1 MYNFRAMPDKT
12 NKKLT
17 SRPPV
22 VVIMGHVDHGKTKL
36 LDYIRKTTVA
46 EQEAG
51 GITQHIGAYEI
62 VRPSTSS
69 GQVRKITFL
78 DTPGHEAFSKLRG
91 RGVKAADIAIL
102 VVAAD
107 DGVKPQTIEALNHI
121 KEANLPFIVA
131 ISKLDKPEA
140 TPEKIKKELAE
151 NDTLVES
158 WGGKIP
164 SVEISAKEGTNI
176 EQLLDLIELMSD
188 LNDFK
193 ADSQKPGEGIVIET
207 NMDSRRGI
215 IASLLILNGSL
226 KVGNYILSGEAT
238 GKIKM
243 LEDFLGKSIGSAT
256 FSSPV
261 LVVGFSK
268 LPLVGE
274 KFVTSEIPFS
284 PALKIATKIGRFI
297 EKSLETE
304 TDNNTVVNVVV
315 KADVQSSV
323 EALKESLEKMTFFAQ
338 GGSAS
343 GGENGC
349 LKVLKAEVGNI
360 NDSDLRLA
368 DMGNAIILAFNVKN
382 EPNIIVTEKQK
393 ENLISGDIIYDILDQ
408 AKIAI
413 EKKLKPKVEIE
424 EIGRLSV
431 LANFR
436 QEKNKQIIGGRV
448 ISGEILKGVKLEV
461 LRNDAVIGKGK
472 IISLQSD
479 KKDVGKVEAGH
490 ETGIGID
497 FGEPKILAGD
507 IIVFFKKV

>member
-1 MYNFRAMPDKT
+1 MNKIISDEKNKT
-12 NKKLT
+12 LI

-46 EQEAG
+46 EHEAG

-62 VRPSTSS
+62 IYKN
-69 GQVRKITFL
+69 RKITFL

-102 VVAAD
+102 VIAAD
-107 DGVKPQTIEALNHI
+107 DGVKPQTIEALNQI

-131 ISKLDKPEA
+131 MSKIDRPDA
-140 TPEKIKKELAE
+140 NPEKVKKELAE
-151 NDTLVES
+151 NDVLVES

-164 SVEISAKEGTNI
+164 SIEISAKEGTNI
-176 EQLLDLIELMSD
+176 EQLLGLIELMAD

-193 ADSQKPGEGIVIET
+193 ADSQKSGEGVVIET
-207 NMDSRRGI
+207 NMDPRRGI
-215 IASLLILNGSL
+215 VASLLILDGSL
-226 KVGNYILSGEAT
+226 KVGDYVLSGEAT

-243 LEDFLGKSIGSAT
+243 LEDFLGKPVERAS

-261 LVVGFSK
+261 LVVGFSQ

-274 KFVTSEIPFS
+274 KFTASEIPFS
-284 PALKIATKIGRFI
+284 PALKAAVKIGGFI
-297 EKSLETE
+297 EKSFEAGPDGAAT
-304 TDNNTVVNVVV
+304 VNVVI

-323 EALKESLEKMTFFAQ
+323 EALKESLEKISF
-338 GGSAS
+338 
-343 GGENGC
+343 ENGKV
-349 LKVLKAEVGNI
+349 KVLKSEVGNI

-368 DMGNAIILAFNVKN
+368 DMGNAIVIAFNVKN

-393 ENLISGDIIYDILDQ
+393 ENLISGNIIYDILDQ
-408 AKIAI
+408 TKIAV
-413 EKKLKPKVEIE
+413 EKKLKPKVDIE

-431 LANFR
+431 LATFR
-436 QEKNKQIIGGRV
+436 QEKNKQIVGGKV
-448 ISGEILKGVKLEV
+448 VSGEILKGVKLEV

-472 IISLQSD
+472 ITSLQSD

-497 FGEPKILAGD
+497 FGDPKILAGD
-507 IIVFFKKV
+507 TIVFFKKI

>member
-1 MYNFRAMPDKT
+1 MPDEKNKT
-12 NKKLT
+12 LIN
-17 SRPPV
+17 RPPV

-36 LDYIRKTTVA
+36 LDYIRKTSVA
-46 EQEAG
+46 EHEAG

-62 VRPSTSS
+62 AYKN
-69 GQVRKITFL
+69 RKITFL
-78 DTPGHEAFSKLRG
+78 DTPGQEAFSKLRA
-91 RGVKAADIAIL
+91 RGAKAADIAIL

-131 ISKLDKPEA
+131 MSKIDKPGA
-140 TPEKIKKELAE
+140 NPEKVKKELAE
-151 NDTLVES
+151 NDVLVES
-158 WGGKIP
+158 WSGKVP

-176 EQLLDLIELMSD
+176 EQLLDLIELMAD

-193 ADSQKPGEGIVIET
+193 AAPQKPGEGIIIET

-215 IASLLILNGSL
+215 VASLLILDGSL
-226 KVGNYILSGEAT
+226 KIGDYVLSGEAT

-243 LEDFLGKSIGSAT
+243 LEDFLGKPIESAS

-261 LVVGFSK
+261 LIIGFSK

-274 KFVTSEIPFS
+274 KFITSKIPFS
-284 PALKIATKIGRFI
+284 PVLKAAAKIGGFI
-297 EKSLETE
+297 EKTLETE
-304 TDNNTVVNVVV
+304 PSNATVVNIII

-323 EALKESLEKMTFFAQ
+323 EALKESLEKISF
-338 GGSAS
+338 
-343 GGENGC
+343 ENGC

-360 NDSDLRLA
+360 NDSDLKLA
-368 DMGNAIILAFNVKN
+368 NMGNALILAFNIKN
-382 EPNIIVTEKQK
+382 EPNITFTEKQK
-393 ENLISGDIIYDILDQ
+393 ENLISGNIIYDILNQ
-408 AKIAI
+408 TKIAV

-424 EIGRLSV
+424 EVGRLNV
-431 LANFR
+431 LATFR
-436 QEKNKQIIGGRV
+436 QEKNKQIVGGRV

-461 LRNDAVIGKGK
+461 LRNDTVIGKGK

-479 KKDVGKVEAGH
+479 KKDTGKVEAGR
-490 ETGIGID
+490 EAGLGID

-507 IIVFFKKV
+507 TIVFFKKI

>member
-1 MYNFRAMPDKT
+1 
-12 NKKLT
+12 
-17 SRPPV
+17 
-22 VVIMGHVDHGKTKL
+22 MGHVDHGKTKL

-46 EQEAG
+46 EHEAG

-62 VRPSTSS
+62 VHKN
-69 GQVRKITFL
+69 RKITFL
-78 DTPGHEAFSKLRG
+78 DTPGHEAFSKLRA

-102 VVAAD
+102 IVAAD

-121 KEANLPFIVA
+121 KEDGLPFIIA
-131 ISKLDKPEA
+131 ISKIDKPEA
-140 TPEKIKKELAE
+140 NPEKIKKELTE

-207 NMDSRRGI
+207 NMDPRRGI
-215 IASLLILNGSL
+215 VASLLILDGSL
-226 KVGNYILSGEAT
+226 KIGDYILSGEAA

-243 LEDFLGKSIGSAT
+243 LEDFLGKSIESAT

-261 LVVGFSK
+261 LIVGFSK

-284 PALKIATKIGRFI
+284 PALKIATKIGGFI

-304 TDNNTVVNVVV
+304 TDNNIVVNVIV

-323 EALKESLEKMTFFAQ
+323 EALKESLEKISF
-338 GGSAS
+338 
-343 GGENGC
+343 ENGC

-382 EPNIIVTEKQK
+382 EPNITFTEKQK
-393 ENLISGDIIYDILDQ
+393 ENLISGNIIYDILDQ
-408 AKIAI
+408 TKIAV

-436 QEKNKQIIGGRV
+436 QEKNKQIVGGRV

-461 LRNDAVIGKGK
+461 LRNDAVISKGK
-472 IISLQSD
+472 ITSLQSD

-490 ETGIGID
+490 EAGMGID

>member
-1 MYNFRAMPDKT
+1 MPDKT

-78 DTPGHEAFSKLRG
+78 DTPGHEAFSKLRA
-91 RGVKAADIAIL
+91 RGAKAADIAIL

-131 ISKLDKPEA
+131 ISKMDKPEA
-140 TPEKIKKELAE
+140 NPEKVKKELAE
-151 NDTLVES
+151 NDALVES

-176 EQLLDLIELMSD
+176 EQLLDLIELMAD

-193 ADSQKPGEGIVIET
+193 ADSQKPGEGIIIET

-215 IASLLILNGSL
+215 VSSLLILDGSL
-226 KVGNYILSGEAT
+226 KVGDYVLSGEAT

-243 LEDFLGKSIGSAT
+243 LEDFLGKSIESAT

-304 TDNNTVVNVVV
+304 TDNSTVVNVVV

-323 EALKESLEKMTFFAQ
+323 EALKESLEKMGAI
-338 GGSAS
+338 
-343 GGENGC
+343 
-349 LKVLKAEVGNI
+349 KVLKAEVGNI

>member
-1 MYNFRAMPDKT
+1 MPDEKNKT
-12 NKKLT
+12 LIN
-17 SRPPV
+17 RPPV

-46 EQEAG
+46 EHEAG

-62 VRPSTSS
+62 VYKN
-69 GQVRKITFL
+69 RKITFL

-131 ISKLDKPEA
+131 ISKMDKPDA
-140 TPEKIKKELAE
+140 NPEKVKKELTE
-151 NDTLVES
+151 NDALVES

-176 EQLLDLIELMSD
+176 EQLLDLIELMAEI
-188 LNDFK
+188 NDFK
-193 ADSQKPGEGIVIET
+193 ADTQKPGEGIVIET
-207 NMDSRRGI
+207 NMDPRRGI
-215 IASLLILNGSL
+215 VASLLILDGSL
-226 KVGNYILSGEAT
+226 KTGDYVLSGEAT

-243 LEDFLGKSIGSAT
+243 LEDFLGKPIESAT

-261 LVVGFSK
+261 LVIGFST
-268 LPLVGE
+268 LPLVGD
-274 KFVTSEIPFS
+274 KFTTSEIPFS
-284 PALKIATKIGRFI
+284 PALKTAAKIGGFI
-297 EKSLETE
+297 EKLFEAAPG
-304 TDNNTVVNVVV
+304 DAIATVNIII

-323 EALKESLEKMTFFAQ
+323 EALKESLEKISF
-338 GGSAS
+338 
-343 GGENGC
+343 ENGRV
-349 LKVLKAEVGNI
+349 KVLKAEAGNI

-368 DMGNAIILAFNVKN
+368 DMGSAIILSFNVKN

-393 ENLISGDIIYDILDQ
+393 ENLISGNIIYDILDQ
-408 AKIAI
+408 TKIVV
-413 EKKLKPKVEIE
+413 EKKLKPKIEIE

-436 QEKNKQIIGGRV
+436 QEKNKQIVGGKV

-461 LRNDAVIGKGK
+461 FRNDAAIGKGK
-472 IISLQSD
+472 VTSLQSD
-479 KKDVGKVEAGH
+479 KKDIGKVEAGH

-497 FGEPKILAGD
+497 FGDPKILAGD
-507 IIVFFKKV
+507 TIVFFKKI